1 MSIPFDKITSAKYT
15 KATRSETDKS
25 KTDDFIVIATS
36 TTPVRKISVP
46 ISTDNTDYNEIMKQV
61 KAGTLT
67 IKDAD

>member
-15 KATRSETDKS
+15 KALRDKTDKR
-25 KTDDFIVIATS
+25 KTDDFIVIVTS
-36 TTPVRKISVP
+36 TTPVKKISVP
-46 ISTDNTDYNEIMKQV
+46 ISTDNTDYIEIMEQV